1 MMTEVEEAISSIPFL
16 NSKENLG
23 GLKSELP
30 AYLLQVADTNPNFPP
45 LEWWELNANALSK
58 WSASFSFFFLLQLSS
73 AAAERVFFLIES
85 FIGEQ
90 QNLSLQDYIE
100 TSRLEVGDFQV
111 M

>member
-1 MMTEVEEAISSIPFL
+1 MPMPSLSGQLLFL
-16 NSKENLG
+16 
-23 GLKSELP
+23 
-30 AYLLQVADTNPNFPP
+30 
-45 LEWWELNANALSK
+45 
-58 WSASFSFFFLLQLSS
+58 FFLLQLSS

-100 TSRLEVGDFQV
+100 TSSLEVGDFQV